1 MKLDTEVM
9 VEETI
14 AVVTTV
20 EAITVAETMAVEVAV
35 DLVEVLHPQL
45 ESSYCSSF
53 W

>member
-9 VEETI
+9 AEG
-14 AVVTTV
+14 TTA
-20 EAITVAETMAVEVAV
+20 EETMAVEVTV